1 MINEWNRCK
10 KDEQFCPVSLKKY
23 GMFFW
28 PLFLISGVVAIIVN
42 FYYDSSYLL
51 SLYAY
56 PVVLISVLRIPT
68 TLFYSL
74 GSILLGSL
82 YLVKPV
88 SMNLTLFILAY
99 AILMLVVRRI
109 VTVSQMNFS
118 KKNEQEDSLLNTVFS
133 LAKTIDARDSYTAF
147 HSSNVAEYA
156 KSIAKS
162 MGLSQ
167 TEIDSIYLAG
177 LLHDIGK
184 ISMPDAILQKDG
196 RLTEEEYAIMKKHPE
211 EGYQIIKDIMRLGD
225 LGITD
230 MVRYHH
236 ERPDG
241 KGYPLGLKGKEIPI
255 GARILGVADAF
266 DAMTTNRSY
275 RQKLA
280 VETAAGELKRNIGT
294 QFDPDAANAFLAIL
308 VKEGKLQEDE
318 GERAG
323 SFALAN

>member
-1 MINEWNRCK
+1 MIKEWNRCK
-10 KDEQFCPVSLKKY
+10 DEEQFCPISLKKY
-23 GMFFW
+23 GKLFW
-28 PLFLISGVVAIIVN
+28 PLFLISSIGVIIVN
-42 FYYDSSYLL
+42 FYFDSSFLL

-56 PVVLISVLRIPT
+56 PVVLISLMRIPAP
-68 TLFYSL
+68 LFY
-74 GSILLGSL
+74 GLGSL
-82 YLVKPV
+82 LLGTLYFVKPL
-88 SMNLTLFILAY
+88 STSLTLYIMAY
-99 AILMLVVRRI
+99 AVLMLIVRRV

-118 KKNEQEDSLLNTVFS
+118 KKNEQEELLVNTVFS

-147 HSSNVAEYA
+147 HSSNVADYA
-156 KSIAKS
+156 KKIAKT

-167 TEIDSIYLAG
+167 VEIDSIYLAG

-196 RLTEEEYAIMKKHPE
+196 RLTDEEYGIMKKHPE
-211 EGYQIIKDIMRLGD
+211 EGYHIIKDIKRLRD

-230 MVRYHH
+230 IVRYHH

-241 KGYPLGLKGKEIPI
+241 MGYPLGLKGKEIPV

-280 VETAAGELKRNIGT
+280 IETAAGELRRNIGT
-294 QFDPDAANAFLAIL
+294 QFDPESAEAFLTIL
-308 VKEGKLQEDE
+308 MKEGKLQEE
-318 GERAG
+318 TKVQSGVYAM
-323 SFALAN
+323 AN

>member
-28 PLFLISGVVAIIVN
+28 PLFVISGVVAIIVN

-68 TLFYSL
+68 TVFYSL

-88 SMNLTLFILAY
+88 SVNLTLFILAY
-99 AILMLVVRRI
+99 AILMLVIRRI

-118 KKNEQEDSLLNTVFS
+118 KRNEQEDSLLNTVFS

-167 TEIDSIYLAG
+167 TEIDSIFLAG

-294 QFDPDAANAFLAIL
+294 QFDPDAAIAFLAIL